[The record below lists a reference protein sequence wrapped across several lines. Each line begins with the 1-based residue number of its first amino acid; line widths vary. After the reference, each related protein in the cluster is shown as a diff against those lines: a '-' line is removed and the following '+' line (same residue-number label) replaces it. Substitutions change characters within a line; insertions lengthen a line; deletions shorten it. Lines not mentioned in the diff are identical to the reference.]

1 MNALNEV
8 NAKIIEELDRRID
21 SQLKIMSG
29 IGDKAYRYGFIKSI
43 EAYQQC
49 KMIVEQ
55 NFEEYKRKRGINAK

>member
-8 NAKIIEELDRRID
+8 ATKITEEMDRRID

-29 IGDKAYRYGFIKSI
+29 IGDKAYRYGFINSI